1 MHTSN
6 IGFSKVN
13 TRTCITLKH
22 HCDYLKSLFEKKIRD
37 YDYVLKYCS
46 ARKRVQ
52 KDLVVFSN
60 EQKKLRFIE

>member
-13 TRTCITLKH
+13 TRITLKH
-22 HCDYLKSLFEKKIRD
+22 HCDYLKSLFEKKKIRD
-37 YDYVLKYCS
+37 YDNVLKYCS

-52 KDLVVFSN
+52 KDFVVFSN
-60 EQKKLRFIE
+60 EQKKIKIH

>member
-13 TRTCITLKH
+13 TRITLKH
-22 HCDYLKSLFEKKIRD
+22 HCDYLKSLFEKKKIRD
-37 YDYVLKYCS
+37 YDYVFKSCS

-52 KDLVVFSN
+52 KDMVVFSN
-60 EQKKLRFIE
+60 EQKKFKIH

>member
-13 TRTCITLKH
+13 TRITLKH
-22 HCDYLKSLFEKKIRD
+22 HCDYLKSLLEKKIRD

-60 EQKKLRFIE
+60 EQKKIKIH

>member
-13 TRTCITLKH
+13 TRITLKH

-46 ARKRVQ
+46 ARCSVGYRKTWLFFRM
-52 KDLVVFSN
+52 N
-60 EQKKLRFIE
+60 KKNLRFIE

>member
-13 TRTCITLKH
+13 TRITLKH

-46 ARKRVQ
+46 ARKRYR
-52 KDLVVFSN
+52 KTWLFFRMN
-60 EQKKLRFIE
+60 KKNLRFIE

>member
-1 MHTSN
+1 MHTSK

-13 TRTCITLKH
+13 TRITLKH

-37 YDYVLKYCS
+37 YDYVLKSCS
-46 ARKRVQ
+46 ARKREQ

-60 EQKKLRFIE
+60 EQKNFKIH